1 MAFFHSL
8 DKAAVEPLSFIYRL
22 IMSDPGPAAS
32 RKGVG
37 VEGEEWVSG
46 WEHGAYFLGQQF
58 DLDLSFGGVGLRQ
71 SKAGAVCAGSQSPWK
86 PSNSA
91 LAVNWSRR
99 GHCFSS
105 LARRVPREYL

>member
-46 WEHGAYFLGQQF
+46 WESGALLESGKFKGQPGVTTPH
-58 DLDLSFGGVGLRQ
+58 LSLLSLSTAVTQRVGL
-71 SKAGAVCAGSQSPWK
+71 
-86 PSNSA
+86 
-91 LAVNWSRR
+91 
-99 GHCFSS
+99 
-105 LARRVPREYL
+105 